1 MDFLCPITHEVMFD
15 PVVTSSGH
23 SYERSAIALW
33 LRESNIDP
41 KTGVRLTSK
50 LLFPNHVLRSAIA
63 DAGLTPMQDPAQ
75 EEEPHRILQWEDPRP
90 VEIPHL
96 EDALEFVT
104 WKMTLRVIFRD
115 IDVLAIKRE
124 LWSCGKIATIVT
136 PFVALFAYSIGTGY
150 EYIVFWM
157 IVALLHSLN

>member
-23 SYERSAIALW
+23 SYERGAIALW

-63 DAGLTPMQDPAQ
+63 DAGGTPVSFAHEIARMDNWSTKARAIIFSDPSAKTRQ
-75 EEEPHRILQWEDPRP
+75 RKCIELLLFPIILLPP
-90 VEIPHL
+90 
-96 EDALEFVT
+96 
-104 WKMTLRVIFRD
+104 
-115 IDVLAIKRE
+115 
-124 LWSCGKIATIVT
+124 C
-136 PFVALFAYSIGTGY
+136 
-150 EYIVFWM
+150 M
-157 IVALLHSLN
+157 IVDVCFHTRFSLLACFAIIAHAIYIA